1 MNKTLMV
8 FICATA
14 LLAACGDH
22 KHASDGSH
30 IPAATEAKTKATTEA
45 GHGHGAGGEKLTHF
59 TDRTELFVEFPRLVV
74 GEKSAFA
81 AHLSRLAD
89 FKAVTAGKVSVRLTG
104 GGQSDEVFSVDGPAQ
119 PGIFRPEA
127 LPKHAG
133 ERELAIE
140 VATPEFSVTHKLGP
154 VTVYPNRKAAEADPA
169 PHDDEGIGFTKE
181 QQWKVDFAIA
191 EVVTRPIRAAV
202 NATGTV
208 RARPD
213 GEALLTA
220 QAAGQIQPAGGF
232 PRLGQTVSKGQVLAW
247 LVPRLGGET
256 DLATLDAAARKARV
270 ELDLAGSELARLEGL
285 YRDEAV
291 PEKRVLAARAAE
303 ALARAEYDATQR
315 RLGQQSGA
323 AGKNSGG
330 VPIRAP
336 VAGVLVDVH
345 VTSGAYAEAGA
356 PLFHIA
362 DRGRLWLE
370 LRVPESDVARLTNP
384 TGAAF
389 RVTGVD
395 RDIEVIAGKNGRLIA
410 VGGMVDA
417 TSRTVPVVFEFT
429 PGARPLPIGMAV
441 QARVFVGDAREV
453 GANPVANPVAIPA
466 SSVLDEGGLSVVFVQ
481 LGGESFER
489 RQVRLGAREGDWV
502 EVQDGLTPGSRVV
515 SRGAYLI
522 KLASTGTAQI
532 GHGHAH

>member
-1 MNKTLMV
+1 MNKTLIASLMA
-8 FICATA
+8 AT
-14 LLAACGDH
+14 LLAACGDSANAPA
-22 KHASDGSH
+22 KDADHA
-30 IPAATEAKTKATTEA
+30 PAAEAEAEA

-59 TDRTELFVEFPRLVV
+59 SDRTELFVEFPRLVV

-89 FKAVTAGKVSVRLTG
+89 FKAVTAGKVTVRLTG
-104 GGQSDEVFSVDGPAQ
+104 GGQPDEVFAVDGPAQ

-133 ERELAIE
+133 ERELSIE
-140 VATPEFSVTHKLGP
+140 VTTPEFSVTHLLGP
-154 VTVYPNRKAAEADPA
+154 VTVYPNRKAADADPA
-169 PHDDEGIGFTKE
+169 PQEDEGIGFTKE
-181 QQWKVDFAIA
+181 QQWKVDFATT

-202 NATGTV
+202 TATGTV

-220 QAAGQIQPAGGF
+220 QSAGQIQAAGGF
-232 PRLGQTVSKGQVLAW
+232 PRLGQTVQKGQVLAY
-247 LVPRLGGET
+247 LVPRLGGDT
-256 DLATLDAAARKARV
+256 DLATLEAAAHKARV
-270 ELDLAGSELARLEGL
+270 ELDLAGRELARLEGL

-291 PEKRVLAARAAE
+291 PEKRVLAARAAQ
-303 ALARAEYDATQR
+303 ALARAEQEATQR
-315 RLGQQSGA
+315 RLGQQSGT
-323 AGKNSGG
+323 AGSGG
-330 VPIRAP
+330 IPIRAP
-336 VAGVLVDVH
+336 VAGVLVDVR
-345 VTSGAYAEAGA
+345 VASGAYAEAGA

-362 DRGRLWLE
+362 DRSRLWLE
-370 LRVPESDVARLTNP
+370 LRVPESDVTRLANP
-384 TGAAF
+384 SGVSF
-389 RVTGVD
+389 RVAGD
-395 RDIEVIAGKNGRLIA
+395 ERGIEIVPGKNGRLVA

-417 TSRTVPVVFEFT
+417 VTRTVPVVFEFS
-429 PGARPLPIGMAV
+429 PGREPLPIGMAV
-441 QARVFVGDAREV
+441 QAQVFAGGAREV
-453 GANPVANPVAIPA
+453 VAIPA

-502 EVQDGLTPGSRVV
+502 EVVDGLTPGSRVV